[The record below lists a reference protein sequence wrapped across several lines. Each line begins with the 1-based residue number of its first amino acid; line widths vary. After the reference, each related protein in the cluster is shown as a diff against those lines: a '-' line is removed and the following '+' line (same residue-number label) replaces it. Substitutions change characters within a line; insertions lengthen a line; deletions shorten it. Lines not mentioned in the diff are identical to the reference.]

1 MIYFIFLLF
10 GKIMIFALEGDQEA
24 VPYQLSMQ
32 DADPVKNR
40 RNDFTKLIK
49 PGKAVKQLLP
59 IRAPIL

>member
-24 VPYQLSMQ
+24 IPYQLSMQ
-32 DADPVKNR
+32 DADFVKNR
-40 RNDFTKLIK
+40 RNDFTKLIN
-49 PGKAVKQLLP
+49 PGEAVKLIP

>member
-24 VPYQLSMQ
+24 IPYQLSMQ
-32 DADPVKNR
+32 DADFVKNR

-49 PGKAVKQLLP
+49 PGEAVKLIP

>member
-1 MIYFIFLLF
+1 LIYFIFLSF
-10 GKIMIFALEGDQEA
+10 GKITISAPEDQEA

-32 DADPVKNR
+32 DADFVKNR

-49 PGKAVKQLLP
+49 PGKAVKLIP

>member
-1 MIYFIFLLF
+1 MIYFIFLSF

-24 VPYQLSMQ
+24 IPYQLSMQ
-32 DADPVKNR
+32 DADFVKNR

-49 PGKAVKQLLP
+49 PGKAVKQLIP

>member
-1 MIYFIFLLF
+1 
-10 GKIMIFALEGDQEA
+10 MIFALEGDQEA
-24 VPYQLSMQ
+24 IPYQLSMQ